1 MSETRYFRVRGRVQ
15 GVGFRA
21 ATSDTARKLSLDGWV
36 RNRGDGDVELM
47 ARGAPENLDALRD
60 WLHEGPG
67 MARVGDVSEQAA
79 DETDLPSPFTVA

>member
-21 ATSDTARKLSLDGWV
+21 ATSDAARRLSLDGWV

-47 ARGAPENLDALRD
+47 ARGTPKDLDALRD

-67 MARVGDVSEQAA
+67 MARVGEVSEQAA
-79 DETDLPSPFTVA
+79 DAADLPSPFTVA